1 MKIKILFCFC
11 LVLLFTGCHEMYT
24 VHYVYRNG
32 TDKSLEV
39 VAYDITDNAQ
49 GSAVEIQYRFSLV
62 PDGEYSI
69 TVHVPGNSNF
79 FPFWTVDYVQ
89 LSNDEQAVV
98 FAKAG
103 DIDGVK
109 YSIFRPDCYKERSR
123 KRTLWRTYIITA
135 ADFRDGAPV
144 TAESDT
150 DY

>member
-69 TVHVPGNSNF
+69 TVHVPGIAIFFLFGQSIMSNCRM
-79 FPFWTVDYVQ
+79 T
-89 LSNDEQAVV
+89 
-98 FAKAG
+98 
-103 DIDGVK
+103 
-109 YSIFRPDCYKERSR
+109 SR
-123 KRTLWRTYIITA
+123 RLFLQRLVISM
-135 ADFRDGAPV
+135 V
-144 TAESDT
+144 
-150 DY
+150 

>member
-62 PDGEYSI
+62 PDGARLQFMFPGIAIFFLFGQSI
-69 TVHVPGNSNF
+69 MSNCRM
-79 FPFWTVDYVQ
+79 T
-89 LSNDEQAVV
+89 
-98 FAKAG
+98 
-103 DIDGVK
+103 
-109 YSIFRPDCYKERSR
+109 SR
-123 KRTLWRTYIITA
+123 RLFLQRLVISM
-135 ADFRDGAPV
+135 V
-144 TAESDT
+144 
-150 DY
+150 

>member
-1 MKIKILFCFC
+1 MQIKILFCFC

-123 KRTLWRTYIITA
+123 KRTLWRTYIFTE
-135 ADFRDGAPV
+135 ADFRDGVPV
-144 TAESDT
+144 TEESDT